1 VQGLTRFPEP
11 WTITE
16 SKDGVRVHDATG
28 RYLMGINHRQDL
40 HDAGWT
46 QSDNYLT
53 AEEAK
58 VLAGWIVRLP
68 GLMQRPPY

>member
-1 VQGLTRFPEP
+1 M
-11 WTITE
+11 E
-16 SKDGVRVHDATG
+16 SNEGVRVYDASG

-58 VLAGWIVRLP
+58 VLAQWISKLP
-68 GLMQRPPY
+68 GLMRRPPY